1 MSKEKTQKNESPNKT
16 HKNRFLLLFVH
27 KKDKKTK
34 PFRKN
39 KKDEDGLLF
48 HIRTYI

>member
-1 MSKEKTQKNESPNKT
+1 MSKEKTPKKESPNKT
-16 HKNRFLLLFVH
+16 PKNRFLLLFVH
-27 KKDKKTK
+27 KKDKKPK
-34 PFRKN
+34 SFRKS